1 MTRTRGTMTRTA
13 RALRT
18 ARLSGRAGFTMVEV
32 LIASA
37 LLGFSLIV
45 MFGFHSQA
53 LRANMNARRLTDCTY
68 LAQTQMERLLAMD
81 WASTSRPTELTNG
94 GSVDAD
100 AVGVNDELEW
110 PTGPVEVNAV
120 NSTSGSPTLPSL
132 YTVTWDVEDMDA
144 NATWVRLRV
153 RCTYEDSAFN
163 TRHGTTISSFRYRDS

>member
-1 MTRTRGTMTRTA
+1 MTRT
-13 RALRT
+13 LHT
-18 ARLSGRAGFTMVEV
+18 ARLAARSRGSRLAGRGGFTMVEV

-81 WASTSRPTELTNG
+81 WASTSRPTELTNR

-100 AVGVNDELEW
+100 AAGVNDALEW
-110 PTGPVEVNAV
+110 PTAPAAVNAV

-132 YTVTWDVEDMDA
+132 YTITWDVEDMDS

>member
-1 MTRTRGTMTRTA
+1 MMRTSLHAAA
-13 RALRT
+13 RRAAGRR
-18 ARLSGRAGFTMVEV
+18 ASRAGFTMVEV

-81 WASTSRPTELTNG
+81 WASAARPTDLTNA

-100 AVGVNDELEW
+100 AAGMNDELEW
-110 PTGPVEVNAV
+110 PSAPAEVNAL
-120 NSTSGSPTLPSL
+120 NSPSGTPTVPAL

>member
-1 MTRTRGTMTRTA
+1 MMRASLLRSPRRRG
-13 RALRT
+13 
-18 ARLSGRAGFTMVEV
+18 GFTMVEV
-32 LIASA
+32 VIASA

-68 LAQTQMERLLAMD
+68 LAQTQMERLLSMD
-81 WASTSRPTELTNG
+81 WESAARPSDMLDGGTDASA
-94 GSVDAD
+94 VDM
-100 AVGVNDELEW
+100 NDELEW
-110 PTGPVEVNAV
+110 PPAPVAV
-120 NSTSGSPTLPSL
+120 NGLNSTTPTTMSPAS
-132 YTVTWDVEDMDA
+132 YTVTWDVEDMDT